1 MKRNLSRS
9 GNERQMSGVRV
20 DLLRCSHWLFDV
32 DPRSMVAVAIAVIM
46 ELHKPR
52 QTLLPK

>member
-20 DLLRCSHWLFDV
+20 DLLRRSHGLFDV

>member
-1 MKRNLSRS
+1 
-9 GNERQMSGVRV
+9 MSGVRV

-46 ELHKPR
+46 ELHKTPAN
-52 QTLLPK
+52 LVA